1 MNLSLLAV
9 AMSCVLS
16 AAAIPAQKPVWH
28 TDYTQ
33 AREIARRQDKPLFA
47 IFR

>member
-9 AMSCVLS
+9 AISCVLS
-16 AAAIPAQKPVWH
+16 AAAVPPQKPVWH

-47 IFR
+47 ILR